1 MILYLFLIC
10 ALANSFPISRI
21 KLGERIVIVDSDD
34 IKKPLEDLGKDREGI
49 DMRFPNITESNYN
62 ELITINENF
71 KKMKILKTLEDDK
84 CPLNYKLRLLEENND
99 LINLFN
105 TDAKGNDLLA
115 GGLKEDL
122 DDFLEGI

>member
-10 ALANSFPISRI
+10 ALANSFPINRI

-62 ELITINENF
+62 ELININENF

-84 CPLNYKLRLLEENND
+84 CPLNYKLKLLEDNKHILD
-99 LINLFN
+99 IFD
-105 TDAKGNDLLA
+105 TDPKSIDILA

>member
-84 CPLNYKLRLLEENND
+84 CPLNYKLRLLEENNH

-105 TDAKGNDLLA
+105 TDVKGNDLLA